1 MASRW
6 ADRLHEIP
14 SHCERI
20 CRNWKLSSPADFF
33 VPPVKAPSPESFQDW
48 EFVKTLAMF
57 SEKMKGKLLP
67 VARGCLRIHM
77 QAIKKVG
84 EEPDATD
91 LWFAKC
97 MAARTLEEAKN
108 RTDEDRQRDEVIRRE
123 GELMAKRIQVAKKK
137 ENSGV
142 ACETQVGTNR
152 NLPEAGGQKVTR
164 RPDRADLPLEQD
176 GRPARTNEGRHQRT
190 DRRSESLNTQE
201 RGFQSAE
208 DAPHEAP
215 SLHEK
220 FAGIDGDDGLL
231 EEPPDDP
238 KGASF
243 DDLRTLHLEK
253 DQLYQAQEDYN
264 HALRLQILA
273 RYRRMHMS
281 YLSAV
286 RVVESIVDSD
296 RIGKVIMSGDKGTAG
311 RMRKRNTDAGKD
323 RRPRD

>member
-57 SEKMKGKLLP
+57 SEDMKGKLLP
-67 VARGCLRIHM
+67 VARECLRIHM

-84 EEPDATD
+84 EEPDARD

-97 MAARTLEEAKN
+97 IAARQSEEARN
-108 RTDEDRQRDEVIRRE
+108 RTDEDRHLDEEITKE
-123 GELMAKRIQVAKKK
+123 GELMAKKIGAARAKGF
-137 ENSGV
+137 SGEV
-142 ACETQVGTNR
+142 RV
-152 NLPEAGGQKVTR
+152 
-164 RPDRADLPLEQD
+164 D
-176 GRPARTNEGRHQRT
+176 TNEKPPKTHNQDATKRQKLSKLPPQQDSQPTGAMNERCHRKDQG
-190 DRRSESLNTQE
+190 DVSLRSHGEH
-201 RGFQSAE
+201 FQSDE
-208 DAPHEAP
+208 DAPHEAT
-215 SLHEK
+215 SLHER

-231 EEPPDDP
+231 KEPPDDP
-238 KGASF
+238 KGASL

-253 DQLYQAQEDYN
+253 DQLYQAQEDYY
-264 HALRLQILA
+264 HGLRLQILA

-286 RVVESIVDSD
+286 RIIEGRIDSD
-296 RIGKVIMSGDKGTAG
+296 QNGDVIKSRGKETAG
-311 RMRKRNTDAGKD
+311 RKRKRNTDGGKD